1 MAIMGTFSS
10 FTGARLAIY
19 ASQASLNVTGN
30 NIANVNTKGYTRQR
44 MDLVSLHSTGWPE
57 YRNSYQVDIGYG
69 VLCDQVTQ
77 LRDPFL
83 DIRYRDENAE
93 LGFYEAKQ
101 NAINQLASFLDE
113 VGKGTGDNEGFG
125 VIEKQ
130 LGDVFKTLENLK
142 QRVGTEE
149 YDNQFRAA
157 CYTLTGL
164 FNDAAKRAETV
175 RDNKADEL
183 KQDTKQVNLL
193 LKEIRALNDEIRT
206 QGIVGDNALELR
218 DARNVAIDELSKYLK
233 IDVKYSNEY
242 IDQYTT
248 VEKLSISL
256 ADTQPE
262 IKLIDG
268 IYGTQLMMNE
278 QVPKPNPAYDPNL
291 DSSKHYLDAN
301 NKPTDCMADAL
312 LDTNGDPK
320 LNTQANN
327 PTGGWFGKDGDKNY
341 KYLKP
346 DGTFTDKAEEAEMIP
361 SFSTEDADVDK
372 NSYLFQLEPLV
383 DKDGRYMRGKNG
395 MEIKDVVDIND
406 TTLVSGS
413 LQATR
418 EFLTEEGEFA
428 SEYDIGIDSTAN
440 TKRGVRYYQHVLDSW
455 AQKFAE
461 TFNEAN
467 QMYPSTIYEMENGK
481 FVDKEGKEITTANG
495 DAIISTKDLVSRG
508 AEKLIKDYSDEELA
522 SLQQSGAFLMDP
534 KDAFKVNAK
543 GEFIDSNGE
552 PIKNPASGN
561 VITAAGFSE
570 AAHLDILRKKGVLQ
584 EDLKAEEVFK
594 TAADPQTNE
603 KTFQSAAGGNL
614 LTPKEPADYNEA
626 EITALRG
633 NGVLKKEYEYFN
645 GGVLF
650 SNRSDNNDPTGI
662 TAKNISI
669 AYAWDNGEVRVP
681 NTKQPDY
688 VDPDTGNVQTST
700 TANDNILHMLA
711 LFDQKLTYEAKNTVA
726 DSAATRFF
734 FKGTFQE
741 MYTSISGTLAA
752 DGMITN
758 ARYENF
764 SLSTLNLD
772 NDRASVSG
780 VDLNE
785 EATSMMQFSKSYSAA
800 CRLLTTLDSMLDKL
814 INGTAV

>member
-291 DSSKHYLDAN
+291 DSSKRYLDAN
-301 NKPTDCMADAL
+301 QKPTNCAADAL
-312 LDTNGDPK
+312 LDANG
-320 LNTQANN
+320 N
-327 PTGGWFGKDGDKNY
+327 PTRNPTYGADGPEKNCE
-341 KYLKP
+341 YLKTDATGKEVPCKASDNP
-346 DGTFTDKAEEAEMIP
+346 DMIP

-413 LQATR
+413 LQAIR

-428 SEYDIGIDSTAN
+428 SEYDIGVDSTAN

-455 AQKFAE
+455 AQKFAD
-461 TFNEAN
+461 TFNAAN
-467 QMYPSTIYEMENGK
+467 QMHPSTIYQMENGK
-481 FVDKEGKEITTANG
+481 FVDKNGQEITTANG

-508 AEKLIKDYSDEELA
+508 ADKLIGDYSDEELA
-522 SLQQSGAFLMDP
+522 SLQQGGAFLMDP
-534 KDAFKVNAK
+534 KDAFKINAK

-561 VITAAGFSE
+561 IITAAGFSE

-594 TAADPQTNE
+594 TAPDPQTNE

-633 NGVLKKEYEYFN
+633 NGVLKTEYEYYN

-669 AYAWDNGEVRVP
+669 AYAWDNGEVRVL

-711 LFDQKLTYEAKNTVA
+711 LFDQKLTYEAKSTVA

-758 ARYENF
+758 ARYDNF

-772 NDRASVSG
+772 NSRASVSG

-814 INGTAV
+814 INGTAI

>member
-101 NAINQLASFLDE
+101 NAVNQLASFLDE
-113 VGKGTGDNEGFG
+113 VGKGTGDYEGFG

-130 LGDVFKTLENLK
+130 LGEVFKTLENLK
-142 QRVGTEE
+142 QRVGTDE

-206 QGIVGDNALELR
+206 QGICGDNALELR

-278 QVPKPNPAYDPNL
+278 QVPKPNPKYDPNL
-291 DSSKHYLDAN
+291 DSSKRYLDAN
-301 NKPTDCMADAL
+301 GKPTDNPGDAK
-312 LDTNGDPK
+312 LDPTGALTPNPDYGTDPEVNYRYLDANG
-320 LNTQANN
+320 N
-327 PTGGWFGKDGDKNY
+327 PTNNENND
-341 KYLKP
+341 
-346 DGTFTDKAEEAEMIP
+346 AEMIP
-361 SFSTEDADVDK
+361 SFSTEDADADK
-372 NSYLFQLEPLV
+372 NAYLFQLEPLV

-395 MEIKDVVDIND
+395 LELTETTDITD

-413 LQATR
+413 LQAIR
-418 EFLTEEGEFA
+418 EFLTEEGEF
-428 SEYDIGIDSTAN
+428 SSQYDIAIDSTAN

-455 AQKFAE
+455 AQKFAD
-461 TFNEAN
+461 TFNKAN
-467 QMYPSTIYEMENGK
+467 QMYPSTIYEMQNGK
-481 FVDKEGKEITTANG
+481 FVDKNGQEITTANL
-495 DAIISTKDLVSRG
+495 DPIISTKDLVSKG
-508 AEKLIKDYSDEELA
+508 ADAKLGDYTAEELA
-522 SLQQSGAFLMDP
+522 SLQQDGTFKMDAE
-534 KDAFKVNAK
+534 DAFKVNAK
-543 GEFIDSNGE
+543 GEFIDSKGE
-552 PIKNPASGN
+552 PVTDQNGN
-561 VITAAGFSE
+561 VIRADTFLTIP
-570 AAHLDILRKKGVLQ
+570 HLDILRKKGVLK
-584 EDLKAEEVFK
+584 EDLKAEEVFD
-594 TAADPQTNE
+594 TATAPASQQTIFNCV
-603 KTFQSAAGGNL
+603 TGGNV

-626 EITALRG
+626 EMTALRG
-633 NGVLKKEYEYFN
+633 NGVLKKEYEYYD

-650 SNRSDNNDPTGI
+650 SNRSDNNDPTNI
-662 TAKNISI
+662 TAKNLSI
-669 AYAWDNGEVRVP
+669 AYAWDNGEVRVL

-688 VDPDTGNVQTST
+688 VDPDTGNIQTST
-700 TANDNILHMLA
+700 TANDNILHMLG
-711 LFDQKLTYEAKNTVA
+711 LFEEKMTYQAKDTVG
-726 DSAATRFF
+726 DSAADRFF

-741 MYTSISGTLAA
+741 MYTAISGTLAA

-772 NDRASVSG
+772 NSRASVSG

-814 INGTAV
+814 INGTAI